1 MRACVRAA
9 RMDLRKDGVTH
20 KVDRINNV
28 VFFFPF
34 SSSTIRWNG
43 GSEKRRFFFSLV
55 CCDSGVWVGGGERVQ
70 ALKVCCSADAAAG
83 TVADVRFEV
92 GIAPRVGR
100 VGSLWER
107 WRRWNVWVKIDIF
120 RMLLASVLEFGH

>member
-1 MRACVRAA
+1 
-9 RMDLRKDGVTH
+9 MDLRKDGVTH

-28 VFFFPF
+28 GFFFFLFPG
-34 SSSTIRWNG
+34 STIRWNG
-43 GSEKRRFFFSLV
+43 GSEKRRIFFSLV
-55 CCDSGVWVGGGERVQ
+55 CCDSGVVCVCGWVQ

-92 GIAPRVGR
+92 GIASRVGR
-100 VGSLWER
+100 VGSLWKR